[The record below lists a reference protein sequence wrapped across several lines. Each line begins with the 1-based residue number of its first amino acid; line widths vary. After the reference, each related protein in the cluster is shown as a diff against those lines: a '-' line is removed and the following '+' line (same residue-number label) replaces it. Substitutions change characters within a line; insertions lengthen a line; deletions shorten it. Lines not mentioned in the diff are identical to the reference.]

1 MYNIKKG
8 KTGEGSTEYIF
19 FFFLHQ
25 KEFLPGFSTTKN
37 KFFINSFLG
46 RTTGNSKNRCGATGG
61 HLLHFCDRHRT
72 RSTNLA

>member
-8 KTGEGSTEYIF
+8 KQEVRLSTF
-19 FFFLHQ
+19 FFSNQ

-46 RTTGNSKNRCGATGG
+46 RTTGN
-61 HLLHFCDRHRT
+61 
-72 RSTNLA
+72 